1 MTWVPGRSTCG
12 SGSVPPARPPSPP
25 VPWWHRTG
33 SPRARSPGWGGTF
46 SSKATFSAMTEGAG
60 CLMSGDLLVIVPTRG
75 RPGNLARLL
84 DAVHATRTSHTNVHA
99 AVDDD
104 DPELDAYR

>member
-1 MTWVPGRSTCG
+1 MT
-12 SGSVPPARPPSPP
+12 
-25 VPWWHRTG
+25 
-33 SPRARSPGWGGTF
+33 
-46 SSKATFSAMTEGAG
+46 
-60 CLMSGDLLVIVPTRG
+60 GDLLVIVPTRG

-104 DPELDAYR
+104 DPELGAYRDMWDSRAGDGDRLDTGPRDGLIGWTNKIALAEAGDYMALASFGDDHLPRTPGWDTALLR